1 MHFVK
6 ICVNIPQ
13 RIVEIIDKLKKKPSE
28 WQINKTVS

>member
-6 ICVNIPQ
+6 IYVNIPQ

>member
-6 ICVNIPQ
+6 ISVNIPR